1 MDEQIFRNCGSCKK
15 SIKLGG
21 LYYECSIS
29 TCKKTSYC
37 SMPCF
42 DEHSPIFRHKNAW
55 ALERKAPLVYQS
67 EDAMNKTVTKR
78 IAPSLSITEAPRDI
92 LIVGSKLKDYIRHKA
107 GYNTSQAV
115 LDRLSDMVRILS
127 DRAIEKARRENR
139 KTVMDRDFSF

>member
-1 MDEQIFRNCGSCKK
+1 
-15 SIKLGG
+15 
-21 LYYECSIS
+21 
-29 TCKKTSYC
+29 
-37 SMPCF
+37 MPCF

-67 EDAMNKTVTKR
+67 EDAMNKTATKR